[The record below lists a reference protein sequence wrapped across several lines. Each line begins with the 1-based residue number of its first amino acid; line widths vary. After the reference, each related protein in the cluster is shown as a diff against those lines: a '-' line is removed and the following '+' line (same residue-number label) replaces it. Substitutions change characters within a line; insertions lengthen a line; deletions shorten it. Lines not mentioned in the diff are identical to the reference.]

1 MKADMLTLRLQN
13 KASTMEKESQI
24 ITSINLIL
32 KYHE

>member
-1 MKADMLTLRLQN
+1 MKADMLTLPLQN

-24 ITSINLIL
+24 IISINLIL